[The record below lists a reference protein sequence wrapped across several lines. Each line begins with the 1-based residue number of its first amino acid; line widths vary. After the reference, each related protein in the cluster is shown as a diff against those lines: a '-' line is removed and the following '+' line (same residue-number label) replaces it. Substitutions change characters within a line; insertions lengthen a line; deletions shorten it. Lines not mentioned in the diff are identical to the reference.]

1 MSSSCQRVPGL
12 KRLRQLF
19 WPSARAATPLS
30 RIRPIG
36 AATALLV
43 LLGALSVFAAG
54 GNLKYDAP
62 TQSVSTTAGS
72 ATSFT
77 EGVTAP
83 KNSGTFSATLHVTG
97 TGSNPIPAAWVSA
110 PA

>member
-12 KRLRQLF
+12 KRLRQAI
-19 WPSARAATPLS
+19 WRSGQTATPLS
-30 RIRPIG
+30 RIRLIV
-36 AATALLV
+36 AATALLL

-54 GNLKYDAP
+54 GNLKYDAS
-62 TQSVSTTAGS
+62 TQIVSTTAGS
-72 ATSFT
+72 APSFT

-97 TGSNPIPAAWVSA
+97 TGSNPIPSAW
-110 PA
+110 